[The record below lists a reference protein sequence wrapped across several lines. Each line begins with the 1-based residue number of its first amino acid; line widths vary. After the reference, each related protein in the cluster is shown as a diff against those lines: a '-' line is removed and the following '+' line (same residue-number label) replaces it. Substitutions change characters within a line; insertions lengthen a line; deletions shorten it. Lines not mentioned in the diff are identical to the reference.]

1 MASPEHIVTEDVV
14 TEDVVTEDVMTERSR
29 TEDVVTERSRTEAA
43 GDVTSPSPADG
54 GESDLDSGSTRITTT
69 DRNSVV
75 LVGRLATA
83 PDIRSFAS
91 GTSLARLLVT
101 VRSNNHRPRTDVLPV
116 TVWEPDGFIRNA
128 GRGTRVSVE
137 GAQPNAGSGVT
148 EGLGGVAWKSW
159 RPPSTWQSR
168 ATTNSRYAPASIL
181 DGKRATGESY
191 RYRCGLSGGG

>member
-1 MASPEHIVTEDVV
+1 MASPEDIV
-14 TEDVVTEDVMTERSR
+14 EDVMTEH
-29 TEDVVTERSRTEAA
+29 SRTEAT
-43 GDVTSPSPADG
+43 GDVTSPSPAAVN
-54 GESDLDSGSTRITTT
+54 EPDLDSGSTGISTP

-116 TVWEPDGFIRNA
+116 TVWEPDDFIRKA

-137 GAQPNAGSGVT
+137 GTAQRRFWNDGGARRSRMEIVAT
-148 EGLGGVAWKSW
+148 AIDVAIEG
-159 RPPSTWQSR
+159 
-168 ATTNSRYAPASIL
+168 
-181 DGKRATGESY
+181 DDE
-191 RYRCGLSGGG
+191 